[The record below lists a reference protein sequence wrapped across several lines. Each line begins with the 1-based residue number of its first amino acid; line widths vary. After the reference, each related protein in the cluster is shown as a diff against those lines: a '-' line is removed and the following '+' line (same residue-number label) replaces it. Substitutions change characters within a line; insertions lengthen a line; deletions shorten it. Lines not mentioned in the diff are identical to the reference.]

1 MSMHPPAPLVG
12 WVASHP
18 PSTTANAR
26 VLVGGLRP
34 QAVAHQQRLT
44 KPRAAQAPQSFANV
58 PINAAASAAP
68 LPTIARSNNCGLV
81 GNKLPTP
88 QNPSRL
94 IAAGACAPVARPPVG
109 WVRPQAVTHQQ
120 RLTKPHAAQAPQS
133 FANAPINTAASAPHN
148 QTSALAPHAGAH

>member
-12 WVASHP
+12 WVASLP

-26 VLVGGLRP
+26 VLVGWVRP
-34 QAVAHQQRLT
+34 QAVTHQQRLT

-68 LPTIARSNNCGLV
+68 LPTIARSNSRGLV

-88 QNPSRL
+88 QNRSRP
-94 IAAGACAPVARPPVG
+94 IAAGARAPVG
-109 WVRPQAVTHQQ
+109 WVASHPPSMT
-120 RLTKPHAAQAPQS
+120 
-133 FANAPINTAASAPHN
+133 ANAPINTAASAPHN

>member
-1 MSMHPPAPLVG
+1 MNMHPPAPLVG

-26 VLVGGLRP
+26 VLAGWVRP
-34 QAVAHQQRLT
+34 QAVTHQQRLT
-44 KPRAAQAPQSFANV
+44 KPHAAQAPQSFANA
-58 PINAAASAAP
+58 PINTAASAAP
-68 LPTIARSNNCGLV
+68 LPTVARSNNRGLV

-88 QNPSRL
+88 QNPSRP
-94 IAAGACAPVARPPVG
+94 IAANGHPPVG

>member
-1 MSMHPPAPLVG
+1 MNMHPPAPLVG

-26 VLVGGLRP
+26 VLAGWVRP
-34 QAVAHQQRLT
+34 QAVTHQQRLT
-44 KPRAAQAPQSFANV
+44 KPRTAQAPQSFANA
-58 PINAAASAAP
+58 PINTAASAAP
-68 LPTIARSNNCGLV
+68 LPTVARSNNRGLV

-88 QNPSRL
+88 QNPSRP
-94 IAAGACAPVARPPVG
+94 IAANGHPPVG

-120 RLTKPHAAQAPQS
+120 RLTKPRAAQAPQS